1 MNNLER
7 SKNIIM
13 NQDNSTNFVIRK
25 ANKTKEKAG
34 LSFV

>member
-1 MNNLER
+1 
-7 SKNIIM
+7 M